1 MGLEKNIKIEV
12 VDGKII
18 ITIDST
24 ADYGL
29 SSSGKSR
36 TVASTGGFIPVPGTN
51 VKLNINAIKP
61 AK

>member
-1 MGLEKNIKIEV
+1 MGLEKNVKIELI
-12 VDGKII
+12 DGKII